1 MEQYGYSVDVVR
13 NHNLKLITRLLY
25 QKPMSCKE
33 LSAVLGL
40 SETAVKKNIVQLKEH
55 NIITVYEDYSRKK
68 KDIGRQHIRYTINDK
83 FGAFVL
89 IDLSHDHD
97 SFLIKD
103 FKGND
108 LYYEK
113 LTLGKYIYKKDI
125 YEISNRINDK
135 LKELGYKVKE
145 IAVAVS
151 GQVLEETGEINF
163 SSRMET
169 DVKNIKELLR
179 DYFGIE
185 QIFIKNDLR
194 FCVFGDKYY
203 LQRSERKNSIYIYVG
218 FGVTCAILEKGK
230 IISGVNDIAGEIG
243 QSVCADGIDLHE
255 HCSMEALMRFYKF
268 ASIEEC
274 VDCYEKNTDFKK
286 KILESA
292 TILAEK
298 IQIICDALGC
308 DEVVLLGD
316 ISRFGDDYVN
326 AFYNKINSGICSFKK
341 KVECFNDSTMRQDG
355 MFEVLKN
362 NIISLIN

>member
-13 NHNLKLITRLLY
+13 SHNLKLITRLLY
-25 QKPMSCKE
+25 KKPMSCKE
-33 LSAVLGL
+33 LSGVLGL
-40 SETAVKKNIVQLKEH
+40 SETAIKKNIVQLKTH
-55 NIITVYEDYSRKK
+55 NIITVFEDYTREKK
-68 KDIGRQHIRYTINDK
+68 EVGRQHIRFTINDK

-89 IDLSHDHD
+89 IDLSHNHD

-125 YEISNRINDK
+125 FEISDRINDN
-135 LKELGYKVKE
+135 LKKLGYSVKG
-145 IAVAVS
+145 IAVAVA
-151 GQVLEETGEINF
+151 GQVLEETGEILF

-169 DVKNIKELLR
+169 DVKNIKALLH
-179 DYFGIE
+179 DYFGID
-185 QIFIKNDLR
+185 QIFIKNDIR
-194 FCVFGDKYY
+194 FCVFGDKFY
-203 LQRSERKNSIYIYVG
+203 LQRSEKKNSIYIYVG
-218 FGVTCAILEKGK
+218 YGVTCAILEKGK

-243 QSVCADGIDLHE
+243 QSVCSDGVDLHE
-255 HCSMEALMRFYKF
+255 HCSMEAWMRFYKF

-274 VDCYEKNTDFKK
+274 VDFYKTNKDFKE
-286 KILESA
+286 KILQSA

-298 IQIICDALGC
+298 VQIICDALGC

-316 ISRFGDDYVN
+316 ISRFGDEYVN

-362 NIISLIN
+362 NIISLIS